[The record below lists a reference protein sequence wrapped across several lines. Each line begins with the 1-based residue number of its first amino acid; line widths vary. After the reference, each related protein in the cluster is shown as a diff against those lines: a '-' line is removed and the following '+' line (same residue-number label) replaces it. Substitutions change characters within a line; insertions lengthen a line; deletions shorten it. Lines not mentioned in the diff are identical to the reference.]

1 MPTTL
6 EQDTGLL
13 GDFPYGS
20 LFLTAFVIEGLGK
33 TEDNRALEI
42 ASNMARSL
50 IKTVY
55 NGYEHDKN
63 LLERYIV
70 LPNSKMAKNYN
81 EENKGKI
88 SAASLGCII
97 SLLAQYGRVAT
108 SADYEA
114 ILTADIYSSQELVF
128 ASPRSTIDD
137 WIDDTIL
144 DSESEEGVIPTE
156 TDDTEELE
164 NAETNA
170 KRQKI
175 E

>member
-63 LLERYIV
+63 LLERV
-70 LPNSKMAKNYN
+70 S
-81 EENKGKI
+81 
-88 SAASLGCII
+88 II
-97 SLLAQYGRVAT
+97 SRAR
-108 SADYEA
+108 
-114 ILTADIYSSQELVF
+114 IF
-128 ASPRSTIDD
+128 
-137 WIDDTIL
+137 WH
-144 DSESEEGVIPTE
+144 
-156 TDDTEELE
+156 
-164 NAETNA
+164 
-170 KRQKI
+170 
-175 E
+175 